1 MEEQNKNGLQET
13 ETDDGSAQDEQA
25 GKIPEAGRRFI
36 IWVLGGVYLL
46 YTGYSLCKSVLDGAE
61 GASTGFFVAGL
72 IFAVIGAVL
81 LIFSA
86 KSMWT
91 EDKMKKAREAELAK
105 MQQTSGNDS
114 ETTDAATEK
123 KSMSISERANLT
135 KRLDDEE

>member
-1 MEEQNKNGLQET
+1 MEEQNKSGLQET
-13 ETDDGSAQDEQA
+13 ETADGSAQEEPM

-61 GASTGFFVAGL
+61 GASPGFFVAGL

-91 EDKMKKAREAELAK
+91 EDKMKKAREAKLAK
-105 MQQTSGNDS
+105 MQQTSGDDS
-114 ETTDAATEK
+114 EITDAETEK
-123 KSMSISERANLT
+123 KPMSISERANLT